1 MRSTGVRAAASH
13 AAQFRVDRDVC
24 DAYLYLLGR
33 LLLLR
38 QEHRDLARGAEWNR
52 LVHRDSSLDVT
63 CSEAWIVVDESSCT
77 VIDVPQIRD
86 RYYTVHVVNL
96 WGETIANLNQRTF
109 PDHPYGT
116 FALCLK
122 DSLVRLPDGARRI
135 DLPGR
140 KARVVIHVELGASP
154 SDAEA
159 LQRAFA
165 LHATGSPVIP
175 ATVGIAPFG
184 DDELPGV
191 EAFDAAVAVI
201 ASERDVN
208 SGIEAVQAKVRVV
221 AALVASDG
229 ARARIDRVL
238 RQRSWGLRQ
247 ALYTS
252 CRSWLTPR
260 LAGNY
265 GPDWL
270 ARTAANLFELWSNT
284 KHEVARYHAVALDGS
299 ETYVMAFDRAAP
311 TPNVSH
317 FWSVGIAGATS
328 HQARVTSQSALQ
340 RARNGTLML
349 HFAPTLPTGV
359 ADHNWI
365 QTPAAGEY
373 RIEWRSYGPD
383 RDAASGH
390 WFPPPLQ
397 KISTHAAS

>member
-1 MRSTGVRAAASH
+1 MRSMGVRAPAASH
-13 AAQFRVDRDVC
+13 AAQFRADRDVC

-33 LLLLR
+33 LLVLR
-38 QEHRDLARGAEWNR
+38 QEHRDLARGAEWNQ
-52 LVHRDSSLDVT
+52 LVHRGPSVDVT
-63 CSEAWIVVDESSCT
+63 CSEAWIAVDESSCT

-109 PDHPYGT
+109 PDHSYGT

-140 KARVVIHVELGASP
+140 KARVSIHVELGASP
-154 SDAEA
+154 SEAEA
-159 LQRAFA
+159 LQRAFGVF
-165 LHATGSPVIP
+165 ATGSPVIP
-175 ATVGIAPFG
+175 ATVGIASFG
-184 DDELPGV
+184 DDALPGV
-191 EAFDAAVAVI
+191 EAFDAAFAVL
-201 ASERDVN
+201 ASERDLN
-208 SGIEAVQAKVRVV
+208 RGIEAIQAKVRSV
-221 AALVASDG
+221 AALVTNEG
-229 ARARIDRVL
+229 ARERIDRVL

-252 CRSWLTPR
+252 CRSWQTAR

-284 KHEVARYHAVALDGS
+284 KSEVARYQSGALDGYA
-299 ETYVMAFDRAAP
+299 TYAMTFDRDAP

-328 HQARVTSQSALQ
+328 HQARVTSQSELQ
-340 RARNGTLML
+340 RARNRTLML

-359 ADHNWI
+359 PDQNWI
-365 QTPAAGEY
+365 RTPAADEY
-373 RIEWRSYGPD
+373 RIEWRSY
-383 RDAASGH
+383 AAATGH
-390 WFPPPLQ
+390 WFPPSLR
-397 KISTHAAS
+397 KISYHAAS